1 MVFGKFTRDKRLLE
15 QLKEN
20 GGSAKNLPVNSS
32 GPMAI
37 ENPGKAN
44 SNSIA
49 VIKENYGALE
59 KNNFNLMMQS
69 QPKSE
74 QKFRS
79 QTNDKKQRMKPDGM
93 IVGAK

>member
-1 MVFGKFTRDKRLLE
+1 MVFGKFTRDKRLQE

-20 GGSAKNLPVNSS
+20 GGSAKNLPVSSS

-49 VIKENYGALE
+49 VIKENYGGLD

-69 QPKSE
+69 
-74 QKFRS
+74 
-79 QTNDKKQRMKPDGM
+79 
-93 IVGAK
+93 